1 MASIAC
7 LMKHP
12 LSHVYPRRFRALNR
26 HETHP
31 LRAVRARRRRRKGP
45 GGILPTDYG
54 PESSQKRL
62 GLPTKESEKTM
73 TTKLTSAFKRELDLN
88 GEKYTVTLSPEGF
101 KLVQKG
107 KRKGIELAW
116 QSIIGGD
123 AALATALNASVAE
136 SSGHRSSLGIPTKH

>member
-1 MASIAC
+1 
-7 LMKHP
+7 
-12 LSHVYPRRFRALNR
+12 
-26 HETHP
+26 
-31 LRAVRARRRRRKGP
+31 
-45 GGILPTDYG
+45 
-54 PESSQKRL
+54 
-62 GLPTKESEKTM
+62 M

-116 QSIIGGD
+116 QSLIGGD

-136 SSGHRSSLGIPTKH
+136 SSSHRSSLGTPTKH